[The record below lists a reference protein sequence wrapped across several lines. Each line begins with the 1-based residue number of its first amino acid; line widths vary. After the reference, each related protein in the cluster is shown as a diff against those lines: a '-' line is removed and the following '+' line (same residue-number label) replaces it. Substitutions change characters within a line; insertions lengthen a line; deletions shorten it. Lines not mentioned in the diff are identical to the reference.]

1 MYAARLTKMF
11 VAVVVAAFVV
21 MLALGGLMGPEP
33 SLADTVPT
41 PAAHNPSGDAL
52 YVPFWSAAA
61 KTADA
66 ASSSHQL
73 MQYELLDVQW
83 VIDHGTTNTT
93 TLKIQWSNDAT
104 NWSDGPTLVSASAA
118 DGDGMVQV
126 TNLGRYT
133 RVYADVTNSE
143 TVTITVKAVA
153 K

>member
-1 MYAARLTKMF
+1 MSAGRMGRIS
-11 VAVVVAAFVV
+11 VALVLAGFLV

-61 KTADA
+61 KTADV

-73 MQYELLDVQW
+73 MRYELLDVQW

-93 TLKIQWSNDAT
+93 TLKIQYSNDDT
-104 NWSDGPTLVSASAA
+104 NWSDRPTLVSASAA